1 MKGDIDMYI
10 RQVKKKCG
18 VRGCA
23 NTETFAIAKTR
34 SEIGNIY
41 ICASCLAEALS
52 GVDEAREAHAERQ
65 KLIANSKPPALFFSA
80 VPETE
85 VPAAAE
91 EESET
96 VDEAVEEAIDEESSV
111 IEAEETEGGEEDEEV
126 LSENLVCEIC
136 GKEFKTQ
143 RGLKAHMKVHEKE

>member
-1 MKGDIDMYI
+1 MYI

-52 GVDEAREAHAERQ
+52 GVDEARKAHAERQ

-80 VPETE
+80 VPKAE
-85 VPAAAE
+85 VLAAVE
-91 EESET
+91 EESEA
-96 VDEAVEEAIDEESSV
+96 VDEVADEAEKAVDEENSDAEPEEA
-111 IEAEETEGGEEDEEV
+111 EGGEEDEEV

>member
-1 MKGDIDMYI
+1 MYI

-23 NTETFAIAKTR
+23 NIETFAIAKTK

-41 ICASCLAEALS
+41 ICAACLAEALS
-52 GVDEAREAHAERQ
+52 GVDEARKAHAERQ

-80 VPETE
+80 VPNTE
-85 VPAAAE
+85 VPVVTAE
-91 EESET
+91 ESVT
-96 VDEAVEEAIDEESSV
+96 VEEAVEEAV
-111 IEAEETEGGEEDEEV
+111 EETEGGEEDEEV